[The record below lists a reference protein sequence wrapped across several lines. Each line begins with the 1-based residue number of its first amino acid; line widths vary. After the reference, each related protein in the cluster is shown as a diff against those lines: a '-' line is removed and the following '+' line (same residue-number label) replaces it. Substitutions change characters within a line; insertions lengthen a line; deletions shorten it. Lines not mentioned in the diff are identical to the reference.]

1 MAEELSDC
9 QQQLQFEREE
19 KEKATSQV
27 ESLCAQA
34 GKLGAELQAV
44 KAAGVDATGD
54 IDSFKVA
61 LEEKQTELNKL
72 VSRIEELEAMVAR
85 LTKERDLINKKMDRV
100 QAQKDSETSSLK
112 KQLETCSGAVQS
124 QINERDRRINELME
138 ELGNREVCIC
148 DAEVALHAISALSKV
163 CTDVQF
169 DDVEEL
175 MMLCNFWSPSGIWS
189 RFVLRVL

>member
-1 MAEELSDC
+1 MSEELSDC

-19 KEKATSQV
+19 KSKAVAQV

-72 VSRIEELEAMVAR
+72 LSRIEELEGMVAR

-112 KQLETCSGAVQS
+112 KQLQTCSGEVQS
-124 QINERDRRINELME
+124 KVNERDRRINELME
-138 ELGNREVCIC
+138 ELGNREVR
-148 DAEVALHAISALSKV
+148 SALLNRH
-163 CTDVQF
+163 TFIQRTLDTHT
-169 DDVEEL
+169 L
-175 MMLCNFWSPSGIWS
+175 MSAHK
-189 RFVLRVL
+189 